1 MTYMDWIELG
11 LNVLTGLTV
20 AIPTIIALVKFI
32 QAATKEKNWSKLLH
46 LALGYME
53 TAEEEIENGS
63 DRKEWVLA
71 MVRKSA
77 ATINYDYD
85 DEAEAK
91 IAMLIDSVCS
101 AAKKINK

>member
-11 LNVLTGLTV
+11 LNVLSGLTV

-46 LALGYME
+46 LALGYMQ

-71 MVRKSA
+71 LMRKSA
-77 ATINYDYD
+77 ATITHDYD
-85 DEAEAK
+85 GEADAQSAL
-91 IAMLIDSVCS
+91 IIDSG
-101 AAKKINK
+101 

>member
-1 MTYMDWIELG
+1 
-11 LNVLTGLTV
+11 
-20 AIPTIIALVKFI
+20 
-32 QAATKEKNWSKLLH
+32 
-46 LALGYME
+46 ME

-71 MVRKSA
+71 MMRKSA

-85 DEAEAK
+85 EEAEAK

>member
-11 LNVLTGLTV
+11 LNVLSGLTV

-63 DRKEWVLA
+63 DRKEWVLP
-71 MVRKSA
+71 MIRKSA
-77 ATINYDYD
+77 ATLNYDYD
-85 DEAEAK
+85 EEAEAK